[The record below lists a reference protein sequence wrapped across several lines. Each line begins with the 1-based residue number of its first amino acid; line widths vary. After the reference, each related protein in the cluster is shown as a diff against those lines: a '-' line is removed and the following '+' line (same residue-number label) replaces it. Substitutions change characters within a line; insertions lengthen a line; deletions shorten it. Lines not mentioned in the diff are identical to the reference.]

1 MEQIELH
8 RHLDVSLRMETLLE
22 LAQERGLEAQ
32 STSVENFRERFLLR
46 RPLRD
51 LGEVLGQFVLFQQ
64 VLDRPDV
71 LERVAY
77 EVAEDCYREG
87 TRAVELR
94 FSPGFVCHLSGLSWE
109 DALQAFERGLRRA
122 SEKHPAL
129 RAGLICIGSRD
140 FGMES
145 IEKTIEFYLKERS
158 RFVGIDLAGDE
169 ALYPNEKYARLF
181 KPLQAAGAR
190 ITVHAGEGSGP
201 DSVWAALEW
210 LGATR
215 IGHGI
220 RAIEDPKLM
229 DHLRDRKICLEQCPT
244 SNYITSCVPSL
255 EAHPLPRFLRHG
267 IPVCINTDD
276 PGIFGA
282 DLPHEIAVCRT
293 KMGLT
298 DSEIQLTFEHAHQ
311 ATFL

>member
-1 MEQIELH
+1 
-8 RHLDVSLRMETLLE
+8 METLLE

-32 STSVENFRERFLLR
+32 STNVENFSERFLLR

-71 LERVAY
+71 LERVAF

-94 FSPGFVCHLSGLSWE
+94 FSPGFVCHLSKLPWE
-109 DALQAFERGLRRA
+109 DALDGFERGLARA
-122 SEKHPAL
+122 ADVYPDLKT
-129 RAGLICIGSRD
+129 GLICIGSRD
-140 FGMES
+140 FGIES
-145 IEKTIEFYLKERS
+145 IERTVDFYLRHQS

-169 ALYPNEKYARLF
+169 ALYPNERYARIF
-181 KPLQAAGAR
+181 KRLQGTGAN

-220 RAIEDPKLM
+220 RSIEDPRLM
-229 DHLRDRKICLEQCPT
+229 EHLRDRAICLEQCPT
-244 SNYITSCVPSL
+244 SNVITSCVPSV
-255 EAHPLPRFLRHG
+255 EAHPLPRFLRYG
-267 IPVCINTDD
+267 VPVCINTDD
-276 PGIFGA
+276 PGIFGVG
-282 DLPHEIAVCRT
+282 LPHEIGLCRT
-293 KMGLT
+293 RMGMS
-298 DSEIQLTFEHAHQ
+298 DAEIAQTFEHARR
-311 ATFL
+311 ASFIP